1 MESYPVFPGT
11 TTSSDIDRGGS
22 GCLWRFRKFGSTDNI
37 NFAGN
42 QNTSGLRKISKNA
55 ANEDEENDSGL
66 KSALPIKING
76 SYLGSNEKINHL
88 NCLDESIKQRRR
100 SLRETTP
107 IKISGLQF
115 VRDDDPGGQVDS
127 IQAPFGPALY
137 EGRKPA
143 EIFGHKIRFIP
154 TKEPSLDFIETC
166 AQNET
171 TPVPEKCLEHVIHN
185 MKDRLQA
192 LKSNVSCR
200 TLQEI
205 NREVTPFDL
214 PDLDPLSET
223 GSENDTP
230 PLSLDKLMK
239 GEREEN
245 QNISVHPRTDPQKNY
260 SLAPDVCDES
270 PLTLNMNVIQ
280 EKKNPFGSL
289 STSQRQRKR
298 SSFKNTISYL
308 LSKALDDDSDEDEEQ
323 SVSISSAIERSSS
336 ATSVTFQSNDETCA
350 TDVSFEDDGV
360 SLTDGVDTDSY
371 SWYFDLEN
379 CKENEKDLQS
389 MDTLSEGASEETYS
403 DRGGSRNTELSTPD
417 IPDKIFKEEIIANPE
432 HVKRGEAKSGNEM
445 ILDLTGFNLILQR

>member
-1 MESYPVFPGT
+1 MESYPLHPGT
-11 TTSSDIDRGGS
+11 TTLSEIDRGGG
-22 GCLWRFRKFGSTDNI
+22 GCLRRFTKFGSTNNI

-42 QNTSGLRKISKNA
+42 QNSSGLRKISKNA

-76 SYLGSNEKINHL
+76 SYLGSNERINHL

-115 VRDDDPGGQVDS
+115 VRDDDPGEQVDS
-127 IQAPFGPALY
+127 IQAPFGPALHG
-137 EGRKPA
+137 GRKPA
-143 EIFGHKIRFIP
+143 EIFCRKIRFIP
-154 TKEPSLDFIETC
+154 TKEPSLDFIGTC

-171 TPVPEKCLEHVIHN
+171 SPVPEKCLENVIHN
-185 MKDRLQA
+185 MKDTLQA

-223 GSENDTP
+223 GSLDTQ
-230 PLSLDKLMK
+230 MT
-239 GEREEN
+239 GGIEEN
-245 QNISVHPRTDPQKNY
+245 HNISLHPRTDPQKNY
-260 SLAPDVCDES
+260 SLAPHVCDES

-280 EKKNPFGSL
+280 EKKNPFGTL

-336 ATSVTFQSNDETCA
+336 ATSVTFQSHDETCA

-360 SLTDGVDTDSY
+360 SMTDGVDTDSY

-379 CKENEKDLQS
+379 CKENKKDLQS
-389 MDTLSEGASEETYS
+389 MDTLSEGVSEETYS
-403 DRGGSRNTELSTPD
+403 DLGGSSNTGLSTGD
-417 IPDKIFKEEIIANPE
+417 IPDKIINEEIIANPE